1 MEQQNFT
8 PENNGVFHNQFGC
21 SVDNSRDVQE
31 KRVRMLY
38 DGASKFKLKG

>member
-1 MEQQNFT
+1 MEQKNFT

-21 SVDNSRDVQE
+21 SVDNTRDVQG

-38 DGASKFKLKG
+38 AGALKFKIEG